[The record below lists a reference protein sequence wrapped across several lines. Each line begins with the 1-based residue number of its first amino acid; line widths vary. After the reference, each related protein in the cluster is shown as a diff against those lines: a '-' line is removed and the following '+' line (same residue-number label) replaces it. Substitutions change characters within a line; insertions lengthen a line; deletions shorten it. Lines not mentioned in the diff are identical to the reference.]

1 MERPD
6 ILSAKN
12 IFSLYIDRARSTSI
26 WNAADRAIKYTRRF
40 FFITKLLRFAA
51 AVITFVQ
58 TSAMLIASATLILTL
73 LPLVLIV
80 VLAAG
85 ISGWFCENRILRKY
99 PPPKDGSIYVL
110 LPPDREL
117 LEKHQKN
124 SETTDKHPK
133 KPDKHIYREALAR
146 DLSSSGT
153 VYVVDSEPGYLF
165 KGLVR
170 GLYPAKDVNGVTYLS
185 KPLFLRM
192 RAKYFD
198 KTPERMNYLI

>member
-6 ILSAKN
+6 ILNAKN

-117 LEKHQKN
+117 LEKH
-124 SETTDKHPK
+124 
-133 KPDKHIYREALAR
+133 
-146 DLSSSGT
+146 
-153 VYVVDSEPGYLF
+153 
-165 KGLVR
+165 
-170 GLYPAKDVNGVTYLS
+170 
-185 KPLFLRM
+185 
-192 RAKYFD
+192 
-198 KTPERMNYLI
+198 

>member
-1 MERPD
+1 MEKPD
-6 ILSAKN
+6 LLKARNIL
-12 IFSLYIDRARSTSI
+12 SLYIDRARSTSL

-40 FFITKLLRFAA
+40 FFVTKLLRFS
-51 AVITFVQ
+51 AVIITFIQ
-58 TSAMLIASATLILTL
+58 TSAMLIAAATLILTL
-73 LPLVLIV
+73 LPLVLVI

-99 PPPKDGSIYVL
+99 PPPEVGDIYVI

-117 LEKHQKN
+117 LEKHQKD
-124 SETTDKHPK
+124 SGTTDKHPK
-133 KPDKHIYREALAR
+133 KPDRHSYRDFLAR

>member
-85 ISGWFCENRILRKY
+85 ISGWFCENRIRRKY

-117 LEKHQKN
+117 LEKHGERSRNNRQ
-124 SETTDKHPK
+124 
-133 KPDKHIYREALAR
+133 
-146 DLSSSGT
+146 
-153 VYVVDSEPGYLF
+153 
-165 KGLVR
+165 
-170 GLYPAKDVNGVTYLS
+170 
-185 KPLFLRM
+185 
-192 RAKYFD
+192 
-198 KTPERMNYLI
+198 TPEKARQTHLPRSPRPRPLILRNRIRRRFRAGIPVQRSCSRSLPGERRERRHLSQQTVIPHECARNTSTKRRNG

>member
-1 MERPD
+1 MVLREPD
-6 ILSAKN
+6 TQKVPAAKGRKH
-12 IFSLYIDRARSTSI
+12 LRSS
-26 WNAADRAIKYTRRF
+26 
-40 FFITKLLRFAA
+40 
-51 AVITFVQ
+51 
-58 TSAMLIASATLILTL
+58 
-73 LPLVLIV
+73 
-80 VLAAG
+80 
-85 ISGWFCENRILRKY
+85 
-99 PPPKDGSIYVL
+99 
-110 LPPDREL
+110 PPDREL
-117 LEKHQKN
+117 LEKHQKD

-170 GLYPAKDVNGVTYLS
+170 GLYPAKDVNGVTYRS

-198 KTPERMNYLI
+198 KTPERMRII